1 MGFSVVN
8 VSKEQM
14 NGLLALVAVQ
24 LCFGLFPLF
33 AKWAFEGD
41 AFSPASVAAYRIVAG
56 IFVLG
61 SFAIGLYGRKALPR
75 GADIPRLFLC
85 AMFGVVVNQGLFL
98 EGVARTT
105 SINTGLIICLIP
117 VFTYLIAILAGQ
129 ERLRGKRC
137 LGIGVAMVATA
148 MLFLERGEGQVGGHL
163 LGNLLVL
170 LNVASYS
177 LYLVIS
183 KPLTAR
189 YPPLVIIAWVYAFS
203 AVSLPYFVWG
213 ERLVPPLAG
222 AERAWWSLGFILLFP
237 TVLGY
242 LLNIYALARVR
253 ASTTALFTYLQPVM
267 TGLAGILL
275 LSESLTM
282 GAVLAGCGLFSGLWL
297 ARSD

>member
-1 MGFSVVN
+1 MVIADR
-8 VSKEQM
+8 ERT

-24 LCFGLFPLF
+24 LCFGLFPPF

-56 IFVLG
+56 IVVLG
-61 SFAIGLYGRKALPR
+61 SFAVLMYGRRALPR
-75 GADIPRLFLC
+75 GADVLRLFLC

-98 EGVARTT
+98 EGVSRTT
-105 SINTGLIICLIP
+105 AINTGLIICLIP
-117 VFTYLIAILAGQ
+117 VFTYVMAILAGQ
-129 ERLRGKRC
+129 ERLKAKRC
-137 LGIGVAMVATA
+137 LGIGVALLATT
-148 MLFLERGEGQVGGHL
+148 MLFLERGDGQVGGHL
-163 LGNLLVL
+163 LGNLLLL

-183 KPLTAR
+183 KPLTTR

-203 AVSLPYFVWG
+203 ALSLPYFVWG
-213 ERLVPPLAG
+213 ERLVPALAG

-242 LLNIYALARVR
+242 LLNIFALARVP

-267 TGLAGILL
+267 TGAAGIVL
-275 LSESLTM
+275 LSESLTA
-282 GAVLAGCGLFSGLWL
+282 GAVIAAAGLFLGLWL
-297 ARSD
+297 ARTA